1 MASKPSPIIS
11 YAQNGEDIVL
21 ARALKPWERKGF
33 WIDCGAG
40 HPKYDSVTKLFSQ
53 FGWTGINVE
62 PLADE
67 FMLLTQDR
75 PLDENIQCLLGAQ
88 NGVGSIFAGPPEN
101 RGSSTTDPLLV
112 ARYAKEFGQTFHE
125 SQVPIRTLSDILRA
139 KQFPAVDFLKIDV
152 EGAELEV
159 LRGID
164 LSEFNPRIL
173 VIEATQPNS
182 TDLNYERWEDR
193 VLESGYVCALF
204 DGLNRFYIKANDSD
218 LLKLLAVPANVLDDF
233 KTIIQVE
240 LDQIYSSAQNTVN
253 EYIEQVSSAQRYA
266 ESLQTEMQNYKLKF
280 VDAEQY
286 AESLQTEIQNYK
298 LKFVDAEQYAESLQT
313 EIQNYELKLAEHQ
326 QKVVDAEARN
336 LTLRTTNEALE
347 KRLTKLHDVE
357 RQLATIRSYKL
368 FRLLSLAKKLVH
380 KASGRK
386 S

>member
-1 MASKPSPIIS
+1 MPNRPSPIIS

-21 ARALKPWERKGF
+21 ARALKPWERRGF

-40 HPKYDSVTKLFSQ
+40 HPTCDSVTKLFSQ

-112 ARYAKEFGQTFHE
+112 ARYAKELGQTFHE
-125 SQVPIRTLSDILRA
+125 SQVPIRTLTDILRA
-139 KQFPAVDFLKIDV
+139 KQFPAIDFLKIDV

-164 LSEFNPRIL
+164 LTEFNPRIL

-204 DGLNRFYIKANDSD
+204 DGLNRFYVKANDSD

-233 KTIIQVE
+233 KTIIQFELSQVAVE
-240 LDQIYSSAQNTVN
+240 AHNTIT
-253 EYIEQVSSAQRYA
+253 YHIEQIHASQRYA
-266 ESLQTEMQNYKLKF
+266 ESLQAEMQ
-280 VDAEQY
+280 
-286 AESLQTEIQNYK
+286 S
-298 LKFVDAEQYAESLQT
+298 
-313 EIQNYELKLAEHQ
+313 YELKFAEHQ
-326 QKVVDAEARN
+326 QKVGDAEARN
-336 LTLRTTNEALE
+336 LILRTANEALE
-347 KRLTKLHDVE
+347 KRLIKLHDVE

-368 FRLLSLAKKLVH
+368 FKLLSLAKKILR
-380 KASGRK
+380 KASGRT
-386 S
+386 SR

>member
-125 SQVPIRTLSDILRA
+125 SQVPIRTLTDILRA
-139 KQFPAVDFLKIDV
+139 KQFPAIDFLKIDV

-253 EYIEQVSSAQRYA
+253 EYIEQFSSAQR
-266 ESLQTEMQNYKLKF
+266 
-280 VDAEQY
+280 Y

-368 FRLLSLAKKLVH
+368 FKLLSLAKKLVH

>member
-1 MASKPSPIIS
+1 MPNRPSPIIS

-88 NGVGSIFAGPPEN
+88 NGAGSIFAGPPEN

-139 KQFPAVDFLKIDV
+139 KQFPAIDFLKIDV

-182 TDLNYERWEDR
+182 TDFYYERWEDR

-204 DGLNRFYIKANDSD
+204 DGLNRFYVKANDSD

-233 KTIIQVE
+233 KTIIQFELSQVAVE
-240 LDQIYSSAQNTVN
+240 AHNTIT
-253 EYIEQVSSAQRYA
+253 YHIEQLHASQRYA
-266 ESLQTEMQNYKLKF
+266 ESLQAEM
-280 VDAEQY
+280 
-286 AESLQTEIQNYK
+286 
-298 LKFVDAEQYAESLQT
+298 
-313 EIQNYELKLAEHQ
+313 QNYELKFAEHQ
-326 QKVVDAEARN
+326 QKVEDAEARN
-336 LTLRTTNEALE
+336 LILRTANEALE
-347 KRLTKLHDVE
+347 KRLIKLHDVE

-368 FRLLSLAKKLVH
+368 FKLLSLAKKIVR
-380 KASGRK
+380 KASGRN
-386 S
+386 

>member
-125 SQVPIRTLSDILRA
+125 SQVPIRTLSNILRA
-139 KQFPAVDFLKIDV
+139 KQIPAIDFLKIDC

-159 LRGID
+159 LCGID
-164 LSEFNPRIL
+164 LTEFNPRIL
-173 VIEATQPNS
+173 VIKATQPNS
-182 TDLNYERWEDR
+182 TDLNYERWENR
-193 VLESGYVCALF
+193 VLGSGYVFALF
-204 DGLNRFYIKANDSD
+204 DGLNRFYVKANDSE
-218 LLKLLAVPANVLDDF
+218 LLKLLAIPANVFDDF
-233 KTIIQVE
+233 QTFIQF
-240 LDQIYSSAQNTVN
+240 
-253 EYIEQVSSAQRYA
+253 
-266 ESLQTEMQNYKLKF
+266 ES
-280 VDAEQY
+280 
-286 AESLQTEIQNYK
+286 
-298 LKFVDAEQYAESLQT
+298 
-313 EIQNYELKLAEHQ
+313 QNYELKIAEHQ
-326 QKVVDAEARN
+326 QKVIDAEAHN
-336 LTLRTTNEALE
+336 LILRTANEALE
-347 KRLTKLHDVE
+347 KQLIKLHNVE
-357 RQLATIRSYKL
+357 RQLETIRSYKL
-368 FRLLSLAKKLVH
+368 FKLLSLAKKIVC
-380 KASGRK
+380 KTTDRS
-386 S
+386 